1 MRRAL
6 VVAGLAAAVAV
17 PAAAAGGS
25 QQPNDPYLSRQWYV
39 ARDHALDT
47 FDAAKQLFNVRVAV
61 IDSGVEAGHPE
72 LKGRI
77 AAAKSFVGGSPTTDT
92 FGHGTFVAGEIA
104 AIAGNGAGIA
114 GLAPPARLLVAKV
127 VRDDGS
133 IPPKAEA
140 RAIRWAVGQR
150 ARVINLSLGSTRD
163 PGDSA
168 VDGYSPVEKRAI
180 EFAVRRGVL
189 VVAAVGNG
197 DDAPAKPWPYANY
210 PAAFPH
216 VLGVAAYGRSGN
228 VPSFSNRD
236 KQYVDLAAPGMDIFS
251 LFPLSLTARFAGCND
266 QGYSSC
272 GTSDFRHADGTSFAS
287 PQVTAAAAL
296 LFGEI
301 PSLRP
306 DQVSTILKLN
316 ADDATPANGCVDCTT
331 GADAL
336 SGFGRLDV
344 DRALD
349 ALHDP
354 TPPPDRLEPNDDAGG
369 EAAIVSAPRT
379 FTATLDSY
387 DDPNDLYK
395 IHLGRG
401 QRLAVV
407 VRAGANLDPFADAR
421 LDPSLVLWKPGLT
434 SLAGATS
441 DLRARRSIHAP
452 GVPERIRFRAG
463 RPGWYYVQVKLA
475 APGLGAYRIKLAF

>member
-17 PAAAAGGS
+17 PAAIAAS
-25 QQPNDPYLSRQWYV
+25 APLPNDPFLSRQWYV
-39 ARDHALDT
+39 GRDHALDT
-47 FDAAKQLFNVRVAV
+47 FDTARQLPTVRVAV
-61 IDSGVEAGHPE
+61 IDSGVDTGHPE

-77 AAAKSFVGGSPTTDT
+77 VAAKSFVGGSPTDSL
-92 FGHGTFVAGEIA
+92 GHGTFVAGEIA
-104 AIAGNGAGIA
+104 AIADNGAGIA

-140 RAIRWAVGQR
+140 RAIRWAVRMR

-163 PGDSA
+163 PGDAS
-168 VDGYSPVEKRAI
+168 VDGYSAVEKQAI

-189 VVAAVGNG
+189 VVAAAGNG
-197 DDAPAKPWPYANY
+197 DDAPAKPWPYASY

-228 VPSFSNRD
+228 VPAFSNRD

-251 LFPLSLTARFAGCND
+251 LFPLSLTRRFAGCNE

-301 PSLRP
+301 PALRP
-306 DQVSTILKLN
+306 DQVGTILKET
-316 ADDATPANGCVDCTT
+316 ADDATPANGCADCAV

-336 SGFGRLDV
+336 SGYGRLDV

-349 ALHDP
+349 LLGRSQL
-354 TPPPDRLEPNDDAGG
+354 PPPDRLEPNDDAGA
-369 EAAIVSAPRT
+369 EAAIVATPRV

-387 DDPNDLYK
+387 DDPNDVYK
-395 IHLGRG
+395 IHLDKG
-401 QRLAVV
+401 QRLSVV
-407 VRAGANLDPFADAR
+407 VRAGSNI
-421 LDPSLVLWKPGLT
+421 DPSLILWKPGLT

-441 DLRARRSIHAP
+441 DLRARRSIHGP
-452 GVPERIRFRAG
+452 GVPERVRYRAP
-463 RPGWYYVQVKLA
+463 RAGWYYVQVKLA
-475 APGLGAYRIKLAF
+475 APGFGAYRIKLGF